1 MKRNSLFLLVL
12 SAIVLALSSCSG
24 YWYNPGGGTGGGG
37 TPPPP
42 PTATLNLTFQDAPP
56 ANTSIAS
63 FKVAITGVALNPA
76 GGGSAVNLTLSPNP
90 YVVELTRLASDSAF
104 LGSFTVPSGSYSSIT
119 VALGNPDI
127 TFANQSGG
135 TVTGCLTG
143 SVCEITP
150 AAAGNL
156 TVSTAPFPLTLS
168 ANGQSGLAL
177 DFNLNNALTATG
189 GNLGVDFTAAG
200 VLSAAA
206 LPRTGTAFAAD
217 ALDLLEDF
225 TGTVT
230 AVSSSSITVQSGTR
244 GTLTGTLNSSTAYYD
259 PLGTCV
265 ALDSTCLHTAQTLS
279 VDAALNLNGSLTIR
293 SVDLLD
299 TTSVD
304 EIEGT
309 VVLTGP
315 PPSTQFNLVLS
326 DKVVA
331 SGNASLSSAVAGNIV
346 LVTLSAAPAFQV
358 DTDGLTIP
366 PAPLSIFQ
374 GGSDTSVLF
383 NGQTVMVRVTAAAGS
398 SGAGDLTATVDR
410 VLLRY
415 TRTTAAVTGA
425 VASPYFYLDATTLP
439 PYFGILNTAQVQ
451 IFPNVTNYDGVNDV
465 TGLAPGDIVSV
476 RALYIKSAAPP
487 FLAAKVR
494 KH

>member
-1 MKRNSLFLLVL
+1 M
-12 SAIVLALSSCSG
+12 ALALSSCSG

-42 PTATLNLTFQDAPP
+42 PTTTLNLTLQDAPP

-63 FKVAITGVALNPA
+63 FKVTITGVALNPV
-76 GGGSAVNLTLSPNP
+76 GGGAAVNLTLSPNP

-119 VALGNPDI
+119 VTVANPDI
-127 TFANQSGG
+127 TFANQSGS

-150 AAAGNL
+150 AAAGSL
-156 TVSTAPFPLTLS
+156 TVSTSPFPLTLS
-168 ANGQSGLAL
+168 ASGQSGLAL
-177 DFNLNNALTATG
+177 DFNLNNALTATAG
-189 GNLGVDFTAAG
+189 DLGVDFTAAD
-200 VLSAAA
+200 VLSASA
-206 LPRTGTAFAAD
+206 LPHTGMPSGT
-217 ALDLLEDF
+217 LDLLEDF

-230 AVSSSSITVQSGTR
+230 AVSSSSITVQSETR
-244 GTLTGTLNSSTAYYD
+244 GTLTGTLNSSTVYHD
-259 PLGTCV
+259 PLSTCV
-265 ALDSTCLHTAQTLS
+265 ALDSTCLHTGQTLS

-346 LVTLSAAPAFQV
+346 LVTLSATPAFQV
-358 DTDGLTIP
+358 DTGGLTVP
-366 PAPLSIFQ
+366 PASLSLFQ

-398 SGAGDLTATVDR
+398 SGAGNLTATVDR

-425 VASPYFYLDATTLP
+425 VASPYFYLDAATLP

-465 TGLAPGDIVSV
+465 TGLVSGDIVSV

>member
-1 MKRNSLFLLVL
+1 MKRNFLFLSVL
-12 SAIVLALSSCSG
+12 GAAALTLSSCSG
-24 YWYNPGGGTGGGG
+24 NWNNPGGGTGGGG
-37 TPPPP
+37 TPPPAS
-42 PTATLNLTFQDAPP
+42 TATLNLTLQDAPP
-56 ANTSIAS
+56 ADTSIAS
-63 FKVAITGVALNPA
+63 FKVAITGVELNPV
-76 GGGSAVNLTLSPNP
+76 GGGAAVNLTLSPNP

-119 VALGNPDI
+119 LAVAIPDI
-127 TFANQSGG
+127 TFANQTAG
-135 TVTGCLTG
+135 TVSGCAAN

-189 GNLGVDFTAAG
+189 GNLDVDFTAAG
-200 VLSAAA
+200 VLSAST
-206 LPRTGTAFAAD
+206 LPHTGTPSGT
-217 ALDLLEDF
+217 LDLIEDF

-244 GTLTGTLNSSTAYYD
+244 GTLSGTLNSSTVYHD
-259 PLGTCV
+259 PLSTCT
-265 ALDSTCLHTAQTLS
+265 ALDATCLHTGQTLS
-279 VDAALNLNGSLTIR
+279 VDAALNPGGSLTIR

-315 PPSTQFNLVLS
+315 PPSKQFNLALS

-331 SGNASLSSAVAGNIV
+331 SGNISLSSAVAGNIV
-346 LVTLSAAPAFQV
+346 LVTLSATPAFQV
-358 DTDGLTIP
+358 DTDGLTVP
-366 PAPLSIFQ
+366 PTPLSLFQ
-374 GGSDTSVLF
+374 GGSDTSALA

-398 SGAGDLTATVDR
+398 SGAGNLTATADR

-439 PYFGILNTAQVQ
+439 PYFSIPSTAQVQ
-451 IFPNVTNYDGVNDV
+451 IFPNVTIYDGVSDV

-476 RALYIKSAAPP
+476 RALYIRSAAPP
-487 FLAAKVR
+487 FFAAKVR